1 MQAAAKILAVAIG
14 AIAFAIPAVTT
25 SALASA
31 DNQAMAQAGPRG
43 PSVMILGEDADKDTI
58 PRGNVNFNRI
68 QRAIAEQLIAR
79 GFKVYDETATTMDV
93 LPQGAVRR
101 ELPELLQIAK
111 LAKSPI
117 DVVVV
122 FQIYAAVRDMK
133 YVRGAM
139 QPSVRVDGRL
149 IRVRGG
155 QDLGNFEYGSDIEL
169 DPIPQSCRTGDQV
182 DRTCLLETFGTQARV
197 IGSAVGNGLA
207 TKLAAYL
214 RADTDP
220 GMVVPD
226 AQYAPAAGRPAC
238 NGMDGTPFVLRIRE
252 FNGPELQRL
261 EEAFT
266 SFACYEHY
274 KVLKQMPSLTEYW
287 YETRADQARLTRD
300 LQFVLQ
306 YMNLPGTVSV
316 TADNVIIVEKH
327 LTAPSGVQVVP
338 PGTR

>member
-1 MQAAAKILAVAIG
+1 MNELGKLLALAALGLA
-14 AIAFAIPAVTT
+14 AFT
-25 SALASA
+25 SAASA
-31 DNQAMAQAGPRG
+31 QTGPRG
-43 PSVMILGEDADKDTI
+43 PSIMIVGEDADKDTI

-93 LPQGAVRR
+93 LPQGGARR

-111 LAKSPI
+111 LSKSPI

-122 FQIYAAVRDMK
+122 FQVYASVRDMK
-133 YVRGAM
+133 WVRNTL
-139 QPSVRVDGRL
+139 QPFVRVDGRL

-155 QDLGNFEYGSDIEL
+155 QDLGNFEYGSDIEFE
-169 DPIPQSCRTGDQV
+169 PIPQNCRDGDHV
-182 DRTCLLETFGTQARV
+182 DRVCLLETFGTQARV
-197 IGSAVGNGLA
+197 IGSAVGNALA
-207 TKLAAYL
+207 TKLSAYL
-214 RADTDP
+214 RADRDP
-220 GMVVPD
+220 AVDVPAVGPAAVVPGGPEVQPTC
-226 AQYAPAAGRPAC
+226 A
-238 NGMDGTPFVLRIRE
+238 GMDGTPYVLRIRD
-252 FNGPELQRL
+252 FNAPELQRL

-274 KVLKQMPSLTEYW
+274 KVMHQMPSLTEYW

-306 YMNLPGTVSV
+306 YLNVPGTVSV
-316 TADNVIIVEKH
+316 TAGNVIVVEKH
-327 LTAPSGVQVVP
+327 LTAPHGVDVVP

>member
-1 MQAAAKILAVAIG
+1 MNPLAKLL
-14 AIAFAIPAVTT
+14 
-25 SALASA
+25 ALAALGVVALGTAASA
-31 DNQAMAQAGPRG
+31 QTGPRG
-43 PSVMILGEDADKDTI
+43 PSIMIVGEDADKDTI

-93 LPQGAVRR
+93 LPQGGVRR

-111 LAKSPI
+111 LSKSPI

-122 FQIYAAVRDMK
+122 FQVYASVRDMK
-133 YVRGAM
+133 WVRNTL
-139 QPSVRVDGRL
+139 QPFVRVDGRL

-155 QDLGNFEYGSDIEL
+155 QDLGNFEYGSDIEFE
-169 DPIPQSCRTGDQV
+169 PIPQACRDGDHV
-182 DRTCLLETFGTQARV
+182 DRACLLETFGTQARL
-197 IGSAVGNGLA
+197 IGSAVGNALA
-207 TKLAAYL
+207 TKLSAYL
-214 RADTDP
+214 RADNDP
-220 GMVVPD
+220 AINVPAVD
-226 AQYAPAAGRPAC
+226 PAVAAVPPVPPTCA
-238 NGMDGTPFVLRIRE
+238 GMDGTPYVLRIRE

-274 KVLKQMPSLTEYW
+274 KIMKQMPSLTEYW
-287 YETRADQARLTRD
+287 YETRADQARLARD

-306 YMNLPGTVSV
+306 YLNLPGTVTV
-316 TADNVIIVEKH
+316 TAGNVIVVEKH
-327 LTAPSGVQVVP
+327 LTAPHGVEVVP